1 MKNKSESESENVAEN
16 PTIPRR
22 WSAQNLP
29 DLTGKKFLITGGT
42 SGLGL
47 SAARELIKANAQVTF
62 TARTD
67 KKGEIAIGQ
76 ISARSNP
83 RISYI
88 LMDLTD
94 LNSVRTAAQKAKEKF
109 NGGIDCLI
117 LNAGVMATPFT
128 KTRDGFELQMGTNH
142 LGHFAFAGLLK
153 DHINER
159 LISISSQAHRMG
171 SFGNNSTATIKKICL
186 GTGKYSPWGAYGAS
200 KLANL
205 LFISQVE
212 RLRIKNNWRFI
223 PLAAHPGYSDTNL
236 QSVAPQMKE
245 NKWEERTIGLFNS
258 IVAQSAD
265 KGALPMLCAATF
277 PGLIGAS
284 YLGPDGFMEMR
295 GYPKLTRAKALAYDQ
310 TLAENLWQ
318 VSQELTGVKW

>member
-1 MKNKSESESENVAEN
+1 MKNQNENGAHAAEN

-47 SAARELIKANAQVTF
+47 SAARELVKANAQVIF

-67 KKGEIAIGQ
+67 KKGEMAIAQ
-76 ISARSNP
+76 ISAKSNP

-94 LNSVRTAAQKAKEKF
+94 LSSVRTAAHLAIEKF
-109 NGGIDCLI
+109 PGGIDCLI

-153 DHINER
+153 DRINER

-171 SFGNNSTATIKKICL
+171 SFGNNSTSTIKKICL

-212 RLRIKNNWRFI
+212 RFRIKNNWRFI

-236 QSVAPQMKE
+236 QSVAPQMKD

-258 IVAQSAD
+258 IIAQSAD

-318 VSQELTGVKW
+318 VSEELTGVKW

>member
-94 LNSVRTAAQKAKEKF
+94 LNSVRNAAQQAKEKF
-109 NGGIDCLI
+109 NDGIDCLI

-171 SFGNNSTATIKKICL
+171 SFGNNSTASIKKICL

-205 LFISQVE
+205 LFVSQVE

-318 VSQELTGVKW
+318 VSEELTGVKW

>member
-1 MKNKSESESENVAEN
+1 MEN

-22 WSAQNLP
+22 WNQNNLP

-47 SAARELIKANAQVTF
+47 SAARELVKANAQVVF
-62 TARTD
+62 TARSEN
-67 KKGEIAIGQ
+67 KAQSALNQ
-76 ISARSNP
+76 ISAKSNS
-83 RISYI
+83 RISYL

-94 LNSVRTAAQKAKEKF
+94 LSSVKAGANQAAQKFDGA
-109 NGGIDCLI
+109 IDCLI

-128 KTRDGFELQMGTNH
+128 KTKDGFELQMGTNH

-153 DHINER
+153 GAITER
-159 LISISSQAHRMG
+159 VISISSQAHRMG
-171 SFGNNSTATIKKICL
+171 TFGDNSISTIKRICL
-186 GTGKYSPWGAYGAS
+186 GTGKYSPWAAYGAS

-205 LFISQVE
+205 LFVSQIE
-212 RLRIKNNWRFI
+212 RLRIKNNWPFI

-236 QSVAPQMKE
+236 QSVAPQMKS
-245 NKWEERTIGLFNS
+245 NRWEERTVNLFNS
-258 IVAQSAD
+258 VIAQSAD

-295 GYPKLTRAKALAYDQ
+295 GYPKLTRGKALAYDQ

-318 VSQELTGVKW
+318 VSEELTGVKW